1 MIKIVQRQDIEDVLT
16 GNIDAVKS
24 VVYYTHLMAPE
35 DGIHP
40 LIKREGDV
48 LKCKLF
54 SNQISEL
61 ISGNLICQ
69 VEIVEHD
76 DEYPDK
82 EYNEIKKQNL
92 DIWIKGKDP
101 QDETLR
107 VGYENLTIGLKQA
120 VDKANTSVQPD
131 DLTHYVNVEDF
142 ETQISTKVDRS
153 DVYVKDEIDT
163 KINTLRGEIPSTA
176 GFATEQWVE
185 SKGYLTEHQTLKT
198 INGETITGSG
208 DIKVGGAT
216 ETWVEEKIST
226 KVDRNDVYVKDEI
239 DTQINTLRGE
249 IPSTDGF
256 ATEQWVESK
265 GYLTEHQQ
273 LKTINGETITG
284 SGNINVSG
292 VGVKLAN
299 GAEVFNRYN
308 IEGVAGNGNIT
319 DLEHGPFSHAE
330 GYVTRSSGNASHAE
344 GVAADAKGIAA
355 HAEGQNG
362 KAIGHASHVEGFD
375 TIAQGDYSH
384 AEGICNIGYSNTI
397 HEVGIGVYNDV
408 TSRKNA
414 HTITKEGLHY
424 IPGVGGYTGVENLED
439 VEDLATV
446 LSSKLSINDVYSKDE
461 IDTKINTLR
470 GEIPQITGL
479 ATETWVEE
487 KISTK
492 VDRYDVYSKEEI
504 DIQMN
509 TLRGEIPS
517 IEGYATETWVEN
529 KGYLTQHQSLAGLAT
544 QEYVDNKIGNLDT
557 ILDRIL
563 A

>member
-24 VVYYTHLMAPE
+24 VVYYTHLMSPE

-69 VEIVEHD
+69 VEIVEQD
-76 DEYPDK
+76 EEYPDR

-131 DLTHYVNVEDF
+131 DLTHYVKIEDF
-142 ETQISTKVDRS
+142 ETQISTKVDR
-153 DVYVKDEIDT
+153 
-163 KINTLRGEIPSTA
+163 A
-176 GFATEQWVE
+176 
-185 SKGYLTEHQTLKT
+185 
-198 INGETITGSG
+198 
-208 DIKVGGAT
+208 
-216 ETWVEEKIST
+216 
-226 KVDRNDVYVKDEI
+226 DVYVKDEI

-249 IPSTDGF
+249 IPSTAGL

-273 LKTINGETITG
+273 LKTINGEAITGSGDIKVSGATETWVEEQISTKVDRNDVYVKSEIDTQINTLRGEIPSTAGFATEQWVENKGYLTEHQQLKTINGETITG
-284 SGNINVSG
+284 SGDIKVNG

-308 IEGVAGNGNIT
+308 IEGLVGNAYIG
-319 DLEHGPFSHAE
+319 DDDHGPLSHAE
-330 GYVTRSSGNASHAE
+330 GYMTQSRGNMSHAE
-344 GVAADAKGIAA
+344 GTATKAYGHSA

-362 KAIGHASHVEGFD
+362 EANGNFSHVEGFN
-375 TIAQGDYSH
+375 TIANSDYSH
-384 AEGICNIGYSNTI
+384 AEGIGNKGYSNTI
-397 HEVGIGVYNDV
+397 HEVGIGVYNYG

-446 LSSKLSINDVYSKDE
+446 LSSKLSLNDVYSKDE
-461 IDTKINTLR
+461 IDNQINTLR
-470 GEIPQITGL
+470 GEIPQITGF

-492 VDRYDVYSKEEI
+492 VDRSYVYSKDEVNTQI
-504 DIQMN
+504 N

-517 IEGYATETWVEN
+517 T
-529 KGYLTQHQSLAGLAT
+529 AGLAT
-544 QEYVDNKIGNLDT
+544 QEYVDNQIGNLDT

>member
-1 MIKIVQRQDIEDVLT
+1 MIKIVQRQDIEDVIT
-16 GNIDAVKS
+16 GNIDDIKS

-40 LIKREGDV
+40 VITRDGDV
-48 LKCKLF
+48 LRCKLF

-61 ISGNLICQ
+61 ITGNLICQ
-69 VEIVEHD
+69 VEIAKID
-76 DEYPDK
+76 DEYPDG
-82 EYNEIKKQNL
+82 EFNEIKKTNL
-92 DIWIKGKDP
+92 NIWIKGKDP
-101 QDETLR
+101 RDETLR

-131 DLTHYVNVEDF
+131 DLTHYVKIEDF
-142 ETQISTKVDRS
+142 ETQISEKVDKS
-153 DVYVKDEIDT
+153 DVYSKDEIDT
-163 KINTLRGEIPSTA
+163 QINNLRGEIPSTA
-176 GFATEQWVE
+176 
-185 SKGYLTEHQTLKT
+185 
-198 INGETITGSG
+198 
-208 DIKVGGAT
+208 
-216 ETWVEEKIST
+216 
-226 KVDRNDVYVKDEI
+226 
-239 DTQINTLRGE
+239 
-249 IPSTDGF
+249 GF

-284 SGNINVSG
+284 SGDIKVSG

-308 IEGVAGNGNIT
+308 IEGVAGNGNIN

-384 AEGICNIGYSNTI
+384 AEGIGNIGYSNTI

-446 LSSKLSINDVYSKDE
+446 LSSKLSLDDVYSKSE
-461 IDTKINTLR
+461 IDTQINTLR

-479 ATETWVEE
+479 ATEQWVE
-487 KISTK
+487 
-492 VDRYDVYSKEEI
+492 SK
-504 DIQMN
+504 
-509 TLRGEIPS
+509 
-517 IEGYATETWVEN
+517 GYLTQHQSLAGFATETWVEN
-529 KGYLTQHQSLAGLAT
+529 KGYLTQHQDISG
-544 QEYVDNKIGNLDT
+544 KLDT
-557 ILDRIL
+557 NSIWSGTAAEWELVTDKSQYIIAL
-563 A
+563 IK

>member
-1 MIKIVQRQDIEDVLT
+1 MIKIVQRQDIEDVIT

-48 LKCKLF
+48 LRCKLF
-54 SNQISEL
+54 SNQIAEL

-69 VEIVEHD
+69 VEIAKID
-76 DEYPDK
+76 DEYPDR
-82 EYNEIKKQNL
+82 EFNEIKKQNL
-92 DIWIKGKDP
+92 DIWIKAKDP

-142 ETQISTKVDRS
+142 ETQISTKVDRNY
-153 DVYVKDEIDT
+153 VYSKDEIDT
-163 KINTLRGEIPSTA
+163 QINTLRGEIPSTA

-185 SKGYLTEHQTLKT
+185 SKGYLTEHQSLKT
-198 INGETITGSG
+198 INGETITGNG
-208 DIKVGGAT
+208 DIK
-216 ETWVEEKIST
+216 
-226 KVDRNDVYVKDEI
+226 
-239 DTQINTLRGE
+239 
-249 IPSTDGF
+249 
-256 ATEQWVESK
+256 
-265 GYLTEHQQ
+265 
-273 LKTINGETITG
+273 
-284 SGNINVSG
+284 VSG

-308 IEGVAGNGNIT
+308 VEGFANNENIT

-330 GYVTRSSGNASHAE
+330 GYVTRSRGNASHAE
-344 GVAADAKGIAA
+344 GVGTDATGIAA

-362 KAIGHASHVEGFD
+362 DAIGHASHVEGFD

-384 AEGICNIGYSNTI
+384 AEGIGNIGYSNTI
-397 HEVGIGVYNDV
+397 HEVGIGVYDDG

-446 LSSKLSINDVYSKDE
+446 LSSKLSINDVYSKDY
-461 IDTKINTLR
+461 IDNQINTLR

-479 ATETWVEE
+479 ATEQWVE
-487 KISTK
+487 
-492 VDRYDVYSKEEI
+492 SKGYLTEHQSLAGLATE
-504 DIQMN
+504 QWVESKGYL
-509 TLRGEIPS
+509 TQHQSLA
-517 IEGYATETWVEN
+517 GYATETWVEN
-529 KGYLTQHQSLAGLAT
+529 KGYLTQHQDISG
-544 QEYVDNKIGNLDT
+544 KLDSNSIWSGT
-557 ILDRIL
+557 AEEWELVTDKSKYIIALIK
-563 A
+563 

>member
-54 SNQISEL
+54 SNQIAEL

-76 DEYPDK
+76 DEYPDR

-142 ETQISTKVDRS
+142 ETQISTKVDRNE
-153 DVYVKDEIDT
+153 VYSKDYID
-163 KINTLRGEIPSTA
+163 N
-176 GFATEQWVE
+176 
-185 SKGYLTEHQTLKT
+185 
-198 INGETITGSG
+198 
-208 DIKVGGAT
+208 
-216 ETWVEEKIST
+216 
-226 KVDRNDVYVKDEI
+226 
-239 DTQINTLRGE
+239 QINTLRGE
-249 IPSTDGF
+249 IPSIDGF
-256 ATEQWVESK
+256 ATETWVESK

-284 SGNINVSG
+284 NGDIKVNG
-292 VGVKLAN
+292 VTETWVEEKISTK
-299 GAEVFNRYN
+299 V
-308 IEGVAGNGNIT
+308 
-319 DLEHGPFSHAE
+319 D
-330 GYVTRSSGNASHAE
+330 RS
-344 GVAADAKGIAA
+344 
-355 HAEGQNG
+355 
-362 KAIGHASHVEGFD
+362 
-375 TIAQGDYSH
+375 
-384 AEGICNIGYSNTI
+384 
-397 HEVGIGVYNDV
+397 
-408 TSRKNA
+408 
-414 HTITKEGLHY
+414 
-424 IPGVGGYTGVENLED
+424 
-439 VEDLATV
+439 
-446 LSSKLSINDVYSKDE
+446 DVYSKDE

-492 VDRYDVYSKEEI
+492 VDRYDVYVKDEI
-504 DIQMN
+504 DTQMN

-517 IEGYATETWVEN
+517 LDGIATETWVES

-544 QEYVDNKIGNLDT
+544 QEYVDNQIGNLDT

>member
-1 MIKIVQRQDIEDVLT
+1 MIKIVQRQDIEDVIT
-16 GNIDAVKS
+16 GNVDAVKS
-24 VVYYTHLMAPE
+24 VIYYTHLMAPE

-48 LKCKLF
+48 LRCKLF

-69 VEIVEHD
+69 IEIAKIDE
-76 DEYPDK
+76 EYPDR

-92 DIWIKGKDP
+92 DIWIKAKDP
-101 QDETLR
+101 QDEPLR

-131 DLTHYVNVEDF
+131 DLTHYVKIEDF

-153 DVYVKDEIDT
+153 DVYSKGEIDT
-163 KINTLRGEIPSTA
+163 QINTLRGEIPSTA
-176 GFATEQWVE
+176 GFATE
-185 SKGYLTEHQTLKT
+185 T
-198 INGETITGSG
+198 
-208 DIKVGGAT
+208 
-216 ETWVEEKIST
+216 
-226 KVDRNDVYVKDEI
+226 
-239 DTQINTLRGE
+239 
-249 IPSTDGF
+249 
-256 ATEQWVESK
+256 WVESK

-284 SGNINVSG
+284 NGDIKVSG

-308 IEGVAGNGNIT
+308 VEGFANNENIN
-319 DLEHGPFSHAE
+319 DFEHGPFSHAE
-330 GYVTRSSGNASHAE
+330 GYVTRSFGNASHAE
-344 GVAADAKGIAA
+344 GVGTQAHGIAA

-362 KAIGHASHVEGFD
+362 DARGHASHVEGFE
-375 TIAQGDYSH
+375 TIANSDYSH
-384 AEGICNIGYSNTI
+384 AEGIGNKGYSNTI
-397 HEVGIGVYNDV
+397 HEVGIGVYNDGIF
-408 TSRKNA
+408 RKNA

-424 IPGVGGYTGVENLED
+424 IPGVGGYTGVEKLED

-479 ATETWVEE
+479 ATEQWVE
-487 KISTK
+487 
-492 VDRYDVYSKEEI
+492 SK
-504 DIQMN
+504 
-509 TLRGEIPS
+509 
-517 IEGYATETWVEN
+517 GYLTEHQSLAGLATEQWVESKGYLTEHQSLAGLATETWVEN
-529 KGYLTQHQSLAGLAT
+529 KGYLTQHQDISG
-544 QEYVDNKIGNLDT
+544 KLDSNSIWSGT
-557 ILDRIL
+557 AAEWELVTDKTKYIIALIK
-563 A
+563 

>member
-1 MIKIVQRQDIEDVLT
+1 MIKIVQRQDIEDVIT
-16 GNIDAVKS
+16 GNVDAVKS
-24 VVYYTHLMAPE
+24 VIYYTHLMAPE

-48 LKCKLF
+48 LRCKLF

-69 VEIVEHD
+69 IEIAKIDE
-76 DEYPDK
+76 EYPDR

-92 DIWIKGKDP
+92 DIWIKAKDP
-101 QDETLR
+101 QDEPLR

-131 DLTHYVNVEDF
+131 DLTHYVKIEDF

-153 DVYVKDEIDT
+153 DVYSKGEIDT
-163 KINTLRGEIPSTA
+163 QINTLRGEIPSTA
-176 GFATEQWVE
+176 GFATE
-185 SKGYLTEHQTLKT
+185 T
-198 INGETITGSG
+198 
-208 DIKVGGAT
+208 
-216 ETWVEEKIST
+216 
-226 KVDRNDVYVKDEI
+226 
-239 DTQINTLRGE
+239 
-249 IPSTDGF
+249 
-256 ATEQWVESK
+256 WVESK

-284 SGNINVSG
+284 NGDIKVSG

-308 IEGVAGNGNIT
+308 VEGFANNENIN
-319 DLEHGPFSHAE
+319 DFEHGPFSHAE
-330 GYVTRSSGNASHAE
+330 GYVTRSFGNASHAE
-344 GVAADAKGIAA
+344 GVGTQAHGIAA

-362 KAIGHASHVEGFD
+362 DARGHASHVEGFE
-375 TIAQGDYSH
+375 TIANSDYSH
-384 AEGICNIGYSNTI
+384 AEGIGNKGYSNTI
-397 HEVGIGVYNDV
+397 HEVGIGVYNDGIF
-408 TSRKNA
+408 RKNA

-424 IPGVGGYTGVENLED
+424 IPGVGGYTGVEKLED

-479 ATETWVEE
+479 ATEQWVE
-487 KISTK
+487 
-492 VDRYDVYSKEEI
+492 SK
-504 DIQMN
+504 
-509 TLRGEIPS
+509 
-517 IEGYATETWVEN
+517 GYLTEHQSLAGLATETWVEN
-529 KGYLTQHQSLAGLAT
+529 KGYLTQHQDISG
-544 QEYVDNKIGNLDT
+544 KLDSNSIWSGT
-557 ILDRIL
+557 AAEWELVTDKTKYIIALIK
-563 A
+563 